1 MLTASFIMRSMSTDP
16 FTAGTAS
23 VPLPNSYWVR
33 PGQLLAG
40 EYPGSMSRAE
50 AIERVQKLLHAGVSS
65 FIDLTEEGE
74 LPAYDVLLAKLSEQ
88 HIRYRRLPILDHGL
102 PESPAHMARILDL
115 IDGELAAG
123 RCVYVHCR
131 AGIGRTGTTIGC
143 HLIRSG
149 LAAQAALDRL
159 QQLWQQCGRSHRWPT
174 IPETAEQVEFVRL
187 WREAA
192 VPGGAVDALSRM
204 EASLIGLAIGDAV
217 GSMVANSRFDAATL
231 IAGGGLRDTGTLVTG
246 ASTAMTRALAESL
259 IATGSN
265 DSDDQ
270 MRRYLAWAQSAGSIG
285 VPQQVRRA
293 LAGWQWSRKKLAGTH
308 DPANL
313 DPHSLPRTLAVAMF
327 LRSDA
332 QTAIDVAVE
341 ASRTTQQSPVVL
353 DLCRVWAAL
362 FVDAF
367 AGVGKQTLSS
377 CDGPAMQLVRRRQLK
392 PPVTQLL
399 EGRSNQ
405 PCADAS
411 DAVSVTC
418 VALNGFAAGKALH
431 DVLIRVLTS
440 SRAAPAAAALAGALC
455 GAYHGTDAIAPE
467 LQRQL
472 PEEAVLRS
480 LARHLMH

>member
-1 MLTASFIMRSMSTDP
+1 MSSDP
-16 FTAGTAS
+16 FTVGTTS
-23 VPLPNSYWVR
+23 VPLPNCYWVR

-50 AIERVQKLLHAGVSS
+50 ATERVQKLLHAGINS

-74 LPAYDVLLAKLSEQ
+74 MPAYDVLLAELSEQ
-88 HIRYRRLPILDHGL
+88 HIRYRRLSVLDHGI
-102 PESPAHMARILDL
+102 PESPAHMTRILDM

-149 LAAQAALDRL
+149 LANEAALDRL
-159 QQLWQQCGRSHRWPT
+159 QTLWQQCGRSRRWPT
-174 IPETAEQVEFVRL
+174 IPETDEQVEFVRL
-187 WREAA
+187 WRETGQ
-192 VPGGAVDALSRM
+192 PGSAVDALARH
-204 EASLIGLAIGDAV
+204 EASLVGLAIGDAL
-217 GSMVANSRFDAATL
+217 GSMVANSHFDAATL
-231 IAGGGLRDTGTLVTG
+231 VAGGRLRDAGTLVTG

-259 IATGSN
+259 IATGRN

-270 MRRYLAWAQSAGSIG
+270 MQRYLAWTQSAGNIG
-285 VPQQVRRA
+285 VPPEVRRA

-313 DPHSLPRTLAVAMF
+313 DPHSLPRTLVVAMF
-327 LRSDA
+327 LRNDA
-332 QTAIDVAVE
+332 QAAIEAAVE

-353 DLCRVWAAL
+353 DLCRVWAAS

-367 AGVGKQTLSS
+367 AGVNKQTLLRFG
-377 CDGPAMQLVRRRQLK
+377 GPAMQLVRRRLLK
-392 PPVTQLL
+392 APVKDLL
-399 EGRSNQ
+399 EGRGNK
-405 PCADAS
+405 PCADAN
-411 DAVSVTC
+411 DALAVTC
-418 VALNGFAAGKALH
+418 VALEGFGAAKTLH

-440 SRAAPAAAALAGALC
+440 SRAVPAAAALAGALC
-455 GAYHGTDAIAPE
+455 GACHGSDAIAPE

-472 PEEAVLRS
+472 PDEAVLRS
-480 LARHLMH
+480 LARHLMPR